1 MHVFY
6 ILLSVYLSGDRCV
19 RTHLSLLRSG
29 VIWKWSCKE
38 QSSISKNVNYS
49 KRNKKLR
56 EGLEMLLQMI
66 MMLHTETVWE
76 FHVLQGSWMDFIF
89 ILLKLSHYLALF
101 QNIMSYLTMLSTVIL
116 SIQTEMKPHKWL
128 ILERST
134 WAATLFATKIA
145 FLTEVLKSLIDS
157 NYVWR

>member
-1 MHVFY
+1 
-6 ILLSVYLSGDRCV
+6 
-19 RTHLSLLRSG
+19 
-29 VIWKWSCKE
+29 
-38 QSSISKNVNYS
+38 
-49 KRNKKLR
+49 
-56 EGLEMLLQMI
+56 
-66 MMLHTETVWE
+66 
-76 FHVLQGSWMDFIF
+76 MDFIF

-157 NYVWR
+157 NYV